1 MDNNQ
6 IMIETLEKENK
17 LLKEN
22 IKKIQE
28 NTYKYINEGFTS
40 WTNNKHRIL
49 DYINSPV
56 ECNEKKIK

>member
-28 NTYKYINEGFTS
+28 KNITERKE
-40 WTNNKHRIL
+40 
-49 DYINSPV
+49 
-56 ECNEKKIK
+56 